1 MKTRDV
7 TLASGDKFSVP
18 QGIQRLDSGSTRG
31 WQVRYGG
38 TKYFA
43 DGETGPKRSFDAAVR
58 ELLRRIST
66 LPAPV
71 RIKKAQSP
79 GKKSDLPVGISGPN
93 VLSKGNGGRQVAV
106 LSIALPRFGGSP
118 DTREIHIGTP
128 ATYSEQR
135 FRQALAKAIE
145 IRQQS
150 VAEYERAATKA
161 KRTQAKALTKALV
174 ATQ

>member
-7 TLASGDKFSVP
+7 TLASGAKYSVP

-43 DGETGPKRSFDAAVR
+43 DGTAGPKKSFDAAIR
-58 ELLRRIST
+58 ELLRRIAT

-71 RIKKAQSP
+71 QLKTTRSP
-79 GKKSDLPVGISGPN
+79 GKTSDLPVGISGPN
-93 VLSKGNGGRQVAV
+93 VLNKGSGKQQVAV
-106 LSIALPRFGGSP
+106 LSVALPRFGSTP
-118 DTREIHIGTP
+118 ETRDVHIGTP

-135 FRQALAKAIE
+135 YRDALAKALE
-145 IRQQS
+145 LREHG
-150 VAEYERAATKA
+150 VREYERAATEA
-161 KRTQAKALTKALV
+161 MRAQAKALKKALV
-174 ATQ
+174 ATR